1 MAVEYLNIYKW
12 ENLQDG
18 TKEKFEGKIT
28 VLGGELSLHN
38 KLGCPDITI
47 PVYLPLEMY
56 DKKMEQK
63 YNSAKVEYKL
73 RGEKLDKLIEL
84 ILNKVS
90 YNKKI
95 NDEYLYE
102 LWISRVYELNW
113 INESDSNDVLDQI
126 NILYEALQMDCDV
139 NPFDIDIN
147 KQIEKEE
154 KGIKKILNRFKK
166 KKQ

>member
-1 MAVEYLNIYKW
+1 
-12 ENLQDG
+12 
-18 TKEKFEGKIT
+18 
-28 VLGGELSLHN
+28 
-38 KLGCPDITI
+38 
-47 PVYLPLEMY
+47 
-56 DKKMEQK
+56 MEQK
-63 YNSAKVEYKL
+63 YNAAKVEYKL

-113 INESDSNDVLDQI
+113 INKSDSNDVLAQI

-139 NPFDIDIN
+139 NPFVVDIN